1 MPAKFGGAH
10 ETVRQRPS
18 RSRAVNRES
27 ILVQR
32 LVRALD
38 DSRSLY
44 EQAVDKVLHRH
55 LRDLLE
61 CTVGAHWL
69 IADDL
74 AKHVREAGDEVTR
87 QGSRLGPLRN
97 FLTRRSARISLDT
110 DMAYANFAAAR
121 EADILRRLH
130 EAANSVRHARL
141 RNRLRMHCRKIESV
155 STGIDRLRTK
165 MQYGMGPAD
174 LAFPKRVTAQ

>member
-44 EQAVDKVLHRH
+44 EQAVDKVVRPK

-61 CTVGAHWL
+61 CTIGVHWL

-74 AKHVREAGDEVTR
+74 ARHIGEAGDEVTR

-110 DMAYANFAAAR
+110 DMAYANFAAER
-121 EADILRRLH
+121 EAEILRGLH
-130 EAANSVRHARL
+130 EAASSVRHARL
-141 RNRLRMHCRKIESV
+141 RNRLQMHCRKIERV
-155 STGIDRLRTK
+155 STGISRLRTK
-165 MQYGMGPAD
+165 MQLGIGPAG
-174 LAFPKRVTAQ
+174 LAFPKRVTAR

>member
-1 MPAKFGGAH
+1 M
-10 ETVRQRPS
+10 
-18 RSRAVNRES
+18 NRES

-44 EQAVDKVLHRH
+44 EQAVDKVVRPK

-61 CTVGAHWL
+61 CTIGVHWL

-74 AKHVREAGDEVTR
+74 ARHIGEAGDEVTR

-97 FLTRRSARISLDT
+97 FLTRRSAWISLD
-110 DMAYANFAAAR
+110 
-121 EADILRRLH
+121 
-130 EAANSVRHARL
+130 
-141 RNRLRMHCRKIESV
+141 
-155 STGIDRLRTK
+155 
-165 MQYGMGPAD
+165 
-174 LAFPKRVTAQ
+174 